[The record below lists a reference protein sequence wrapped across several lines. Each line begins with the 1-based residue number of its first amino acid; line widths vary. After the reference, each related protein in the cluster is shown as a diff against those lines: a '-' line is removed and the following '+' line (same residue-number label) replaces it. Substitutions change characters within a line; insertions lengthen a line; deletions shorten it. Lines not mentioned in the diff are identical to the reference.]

1 MYTDIPTTGDVVG
14 MFILLVVAIAGLLVC
29 VNHHG
34 TNRIDDM
41 ASWTRNY
48 ENLQRHR

>member
-1 MYTDIPTTGDVVG
+1 MYTVIPTTGDVVG
-14 MFILLVVAIAGLLVC
+14 MIVLLVLAIAGLLVC

-34 TNRIDDM
+34 TNRVDDM

-48 ENLQRHR
+48 EKLQRRR

>member
-1 MYTDIPTTGDVVG
+1 MYTDIPTNGDVVG
-14 MFILLVVAIAGLLVC
+14 MFVLLVLSIASLLVC

-34 TNRIDDM
+34 TNRVDDM

-48 ENLQRHR
+48 EKLQRRR

>member
-14 MFILLVVAIAGLLVC
+14 MLVLLILAIVGLLVC

-34 TNRIDDM
+34 TSQIDDM

-48 ENLQRHR
+48 EKLQRRR

>member
-14 MFILLVVAIAGLLVC
+14 MFVLLVLAIVSMLIC

-34 TNRIDDM
+34 TNRVDDV

-48 ENLQRHR
+48 QKLQRRH

>member
-1 MYTDIPTTGDVVG
+1 MYTEIPTNGDVVG
-14 MFILLVVAIAGLLVC
+14 MIVLLVLAAVGLLVWA
-29 VNHHG
+29 NRHG

-48 ENLQRHR
+48 EKLQRRR

>member
-1 MYTDIPTTGDVVG
+1 MYTDIPTNGDVAG
-14 MFILLVVAIAGLLVC
+14 MFVLLILALVSLLVC

-34 TNRIDDM
+34 TNRVDDM

-48 ENLQRHR
+48 EKLQRRR